1 MVTHAPP
8 REPVAFDRDADLRRL
23 ASARRDRVRF
33 VMVPRS
39 AFLAIDG
46 TEAPGSETFLAAI
59 GALYGI
65 AYRLHF
71 ALKARGIDE
80 RVGMLEALYWMSPEE
95 LTADAPTDG
104 SRAMSWRWRLLI
116 AVPEAATE
124 DDVDAACR
132 APADDPV
139 AVRVYLDR
147 WTEGPSAQILHVGPY
162 GDETPTLRRLHAA
175 IEAAGLRPRG
185 AHHEIYL
192 NDPNRV
198 GEDRARTVL
207 RQPVEAA
214 V

>member
-1 MVTHAPP
+1 MVTHAPQW
-8 REPVAFDRDADLRRL
+8 EAVAFERGEDLRRL

-33 VMVPRS
+33 VMIPRA

-46 TEAPGSETFLAAI
+46 TAEPGSDEFMAAI

-71 ALKARGIDE
+71 ALKARGLAGRI
-80 RVGMLEALYWMSPEE
+80 GLLEALYWMKPEE
-95 LTADAPTDG
+95 LTAEAPTDA
-104 SRAMSWRWRLLI
+104 SRPMTWRWRLLVAI
-116 AVPEAATE
+116 PEAATE

-132 APADDPV
+132 ASADEPV
-139 AVRVYLDR
+139 VQRVFLDR
-147 WTEGPSAQILHVGPY
+147 WAEGPSAQILHVGPY
-162 GDETPTLRRLHAA
+162 GDEAATLRRLHAA
-175 IEAAGLRPRG
+175 IGAAGLRPRG

-207 RQPVEAA
+207 RQPVAEA
-214 V
+214 